1 MIEIPFKRVVWN
13 EHEAALL
20 VDTFEKVRKGIVS
33 RDKAIVELS
42 KRLRS
47 RMILDGIAINEK
59 YRNVS
64 GMDLQLLSLERSV
77 DNNGDLIEDNHLS
90 QTFRSIYQL
99 SKNKRET
106 YDTILSEAILL
117 YPDVCDEEIKS
128 SNNPLAELI

>member
-77 DNNGDLIEDNHLS
+77 DNNGETSLKTI
-90 QTFRSIYQL
+90 IYLKHSVQFINL
-99 SKNKRET
+99 AKTKEKLMIQSYLKLYYCIQMSVMKR
-106 YDTILSEAILL
+106 
-117 YPDVCDEEIKS
+117 
-128 SNNPLAELI
+128 

>member
-1 MIEIPFKRVVWN
+1 MIEIPFKKVIWN

-20 VDTFEKVRKGIVS
+20 VDTFEKVRNGIVF

-42 KRLRS
+42 KRLRN

-77 DNNGDLIEDNHLS
+77 DNNGDLIENNHLS
-90 QTFRSIYQL
+90 QTFRSSYQ
-99 SKNKRET
+99 KH
-106 YDTILSEAILL
+106 
-117 YPDVCDEEIKS
+117 
-128 SNNPLAELI
+128 